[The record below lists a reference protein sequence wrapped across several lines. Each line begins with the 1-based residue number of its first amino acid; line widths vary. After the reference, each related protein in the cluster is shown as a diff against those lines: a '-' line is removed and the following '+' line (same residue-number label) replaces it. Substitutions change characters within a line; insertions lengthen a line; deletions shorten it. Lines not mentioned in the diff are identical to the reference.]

1 MKVRPAAATLLLPL
15 VLVLAAC
22 AETPVDPGDGGGI
35 DHATTPDHVLVRISS
50 EGGFTPVEWTY
61 TNFPVYSLFGDG
73 TLVVPG
79 AQIEIYPGPALP
91 AISSR
96 QVDEAGIQAILEEAI
111 AAVEDVPAD
120 LNDLGYMSIADAT
133 TTVITVSAGG
143 VDRTI
148 RAYALSEQTE
158 RPDGM
163 PQREYEARLRLQE
176 LVTKL
181 TGSTDWMPEGSVGPE
196 GTYVASAA
204 RLFVGD
210 YRPVEGPGA
219 GAGAVAARRRPRR
232 LRRPG
237 GPGRIP
243 VRRRAGRGLGGRPRA
258 RDLSEHAHA
267 MDGCGSEVLDP
278 VPSAVAR
285 RDGLL
290 STTSAVPPARLRG
303 PVKSRPRI
311 ADEFREE
318 SAAFRGRCGDP

>member
-1 MKVRPAAATLLLPL
+1 MLL
-15 VLVLAAC
+15 LVLAAC

-35 DHATTPDHVLVRISS
+35 DHATAPDHVLVRISS
-50 EGGFTPVEWTY
+50 EGGFTPMEWTY
-61 TNFPVYSLFGDG
+61 TNFPIFSLFGDG

-111 AAVEDVPAD
+111 AAVEDIPAD

-148 RAYALSEQTE
+148 RVYALSEQTE

-163 PQREYEARLRLQE
+163 PQAEYEARLRLQE
-176 LVTKL
+176 LVAKL

-196 GTYVASAA
+196 DAYEASAA

-210 YRPVEGPGA
+210 YRPVRTS
-219 GAGAVAARRRPRR
+219 RRSRCRGRSTTASPTSAPRP
-232 LRRPG
+232 
-237 GPGRIP
+237 
-243 VRRRAGRGLGGRPRA
+243 PRA
-258 RDLSEHAHA
+258 DTGAASCRERT
-267 MDGCGSEVLDP
+267 GK
-278 VPSAVAR
+278 PS
-285 RDGLL
+285 
-290 STTSAVPPARLRG
+290 
-303 PVKSRPRI
+303 SRPRPPRTRSRPWTDAGERYSI
-311 ADEFREE
+311 LFRPLLPDET
-318 SAAFRGRCGDP
+318 GC

>member
-1 MKVRPAAATLLLPL
+1 M
-15 VLVLAAC
+15 
-22 AETPVDPGDGGGI
+22 
-35 DHATTPDHVLVRISS
+35 
-50 EGGFTPVEWTY
+50 EWTY

-120 LNDLGYMSIADAT
+120 LNDLGFMSIADAT

-176 LVTKL
+176 LVAKL

-210 YRPVEGPGA
+210 YRPVED
-219 GAGAVAARRRPRR
+219 
-232 LRRPG
+232 LRRSRCRGRSTTASPTSATPAAPG
-237 GPGRIP
+237 GYR
-243 VRRRAGRGLGGRPRA
+243 
-258 RDLSEHAHA
+258 
-267 MDGCGSEVLDP
+267 CGVVQGEDWEAVL
-278 VPSAVAR
+278 AAA
-285 RDGLL
+285 
-290 STTSAVPPARLRG
+290 TSANTLTPWTDAGERYSILF
-303 PVKSRPRI
+303 RPLLP
-311 ADEFREE
+311 DET
-318 SAAFRGRCGDP
+318 GC

>member
-1 MKVRPAAATLLLPL
+1 MKVRPAAATLLFPL

-35 DHATTPDHVLVRISS
+35 DHATAPDHVLVRISS
-50 EGGFTPVEWTY
+50 EGGFTPVEFTY

-176 LVTKL
+176 LVAKL
-181 TGSTDWMPEGSVGPE
+181 TGSTDWMPEGSVGP
-196 GTYVASAA
+196 GGHL
-204 RLFVGD
+204 RCLR
-210 YRPVEGPGA
+210 RPPVRRGLPSREGPGA

-237 GPGRIP
+237 GPGRVP

-267 MDGCGSEVLDP
+267 LDGCGSSGTRSCSVRCCPTRRAAEHELLGP
-278 VPSAVAR
+278 SRTAARAGQVPLTPR
-285 RDGLL
+285 R
-290 STTSAVPPARLRG
+290 
-303 PVKSRPRI
+303 
-311 ADEFREE
+311 
-318 SAAFRGRCGDP
+318 